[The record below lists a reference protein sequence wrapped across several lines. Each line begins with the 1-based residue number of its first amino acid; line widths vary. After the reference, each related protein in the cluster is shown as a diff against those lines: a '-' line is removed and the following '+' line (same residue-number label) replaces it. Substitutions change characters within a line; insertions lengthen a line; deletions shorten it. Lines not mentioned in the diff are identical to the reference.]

1 MRGVLMEN
9 WKRNF
14 RVLWFGSMLTD
25 MGNAITL
32 PFMVLYIDTLGEFT
46 RSQSNMYGALA
57 FSLTYLFKAL
67 AAPLWGKLADQKGR
81 KLMCLR
87 ASGMMTLTILLVGLA
102 PNVWYV
108 LLFRSLQ
115 GVFSGYINN
124 ANALISTS
132 VPDNIRGKAMSKL
145 VTGSIT
151 GTLVGPV
158 IGGFLV
164 AITSYRAA
172 FFVTSCVMAM
182 VFLTTLVWVKEDFT
196 PISKSELK
204 PLKPEMKQI
213 GWDFFA
219 VLLTSFLAIQ
229 ATIASVTPMISL
241 LVKELLPVGYNLNIT
256 TGLVAAMPG
265 LATII
270 MAGLVGGILDRI
282 GAQKSLIIFMSLAI
296 VCLVMTSLVENIWQL
311 AFFRLLVGITD
322 AALLP
327 ALQVMTV
334 QTVPSFIFG
343 RIFSFNQSAQSMG
356 SVIGPIC
363 AAIIST
369 GFGYKA
375 IFLFGA
381 LVEVVALLG
390 WILYYRLHTQ
400 RQTS

>member
-1 MRGVLMEN
+1 MEN

-14 RVLWFGSMLTD
+14 KILWFGSMLTD

-32 PFMVLYIDTLGEFT
+32 PFMVLYIDTLGDFT

-102 PNVWYV
+102 PNVWFV
-108 LLFRSLQ
+108 LIFRSLQ

-132 VPDNIRGKAMSKL
+132 VPENIRGKAMSKL

-158 IGGFLV
+158 IGGFIV
-164 AITSYRAA
+164 AVVGYRASFYVTSFLMA
-172 FFVTSCVMAM
+172 LVFFTTLFFVNEN
-182 VFLTTLVWVKEDFT
+182 FK
-196 PISKSELK
+196 PITKKKLL
-204 PLKPEMKQI
+204 PLKPEMERI
-213 GWDFFA
+213 GWGFFA

-241 LVKELLPVGYNLNIT
+241 LVKDLLPVGYNLSIT

-270 MAGLVGGILDRI
+270 MAGSVGSILDRI
-282 GAQKSLIIFMSLAI
+282 GAQKSLIIFMTLAI
-296 VCLVMTSLVENIWQL
+296 VCLVMTSFIQNIWQL

-334 QTVPSFIFG
+334 QMVPSFIFG

-363 AAIIST
+363 AALISS

-381 LVEVVALLG
+381 VIELVALSG
-390 WILYYRLHTQ
+390 WVLYYRLHTQ

>member
-1 MRGVLMEN
+1 MEN

-14 RVLWFGSMLTD
+14 KVLWFGSMLTD
-25 MGNAITL
+25 MGNAMTL
-32 PFMVLYIDTLGEFT
+32 PFIVLFIDTLGEFT

-57 FSLTYLFKAL
+57 FSLTYFFKAL
-67 AAPLWGKLADQKGR
+67 AAPFWGKLADQKGR

-87 ASGMMTLTILLVGLA
+87 ASGIMTLTILLVGLS
-102 PNVWYV
+102 PNVWCV

-132 VPDNIRGKAMSKL
+132 VPENIRGKSMSKL

-151 GTLVGPV
+151 GTLIGPV

-164 AITSYRAA
+164 AVTGYRAA
-172 FFVTSCVMAM
+172 FFVTSVVMGI
-182 VFLTTLVWVKEDFT
+182 VFVTTLILVKEDFH
-196 PISKSELK
+196 PITKNELR
-204 PLKPEMKQI
+204 PLKPEMARI
-213 GWDFFA
+213 GWGFFFA
-219 VLLTSFLAIQ
+219 LLTSLFAIQ
-229 ATIASVTPMISL
+229 VTIASVTPMISL
-241 LVKELLPVGYNLNIT
+241 LVKEILPVGYNLNIT

-270 MAGLVGGILDRI
+270 MAGLVGGILDKI
-282 GAQKSLIIFMSLAI
+282 GAPKSLIIFMGLA
-296 VCLVMTSLVENIWQL
+296 VLCLVMTSLIQNVWQL

-334 QTVPSFIFG
+334 QIVPSFMFG

-356 SVIGPIC
+356 SVVGPIC
-363 AAIIST
+363 AAIISS
-369 GFGYKA
+369 GFGYKS

-381 LVEVVALLG
+381 IIEMSALLI